1 VVAILEETMIF
12 PFNKIIRLLEAVP
25 KIINAIKKLI
35 QVIKGNG
42 NGENKEGETK

>member
-1 VVAILEETMIF
+1 MIF

-42 NGENKEGETK
+42 NGESKEGDKK